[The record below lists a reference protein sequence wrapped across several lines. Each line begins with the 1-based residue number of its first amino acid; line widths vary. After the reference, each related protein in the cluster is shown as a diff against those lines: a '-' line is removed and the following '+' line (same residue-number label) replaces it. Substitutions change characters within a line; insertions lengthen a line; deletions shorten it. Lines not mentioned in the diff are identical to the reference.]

1 MKRILKTAGY
11 LLSMHLLGLLIFT
24 IFRLVQYV
32 ALNSMI
38 LPDDSASAPS
48 HFTAFIRGIWFDNVI
63 ACYIMILPLAVLM
76 ISACIGFY
84 WKKLYKAAS
93 IWFCVLYGIA
103 FMASAANI
111 PYFQY
116 FFKNINSSIFG
127 WFGYTA
133 TTAGMIFEET
143 SYLIYILLY
152 FVMTA
157 LFVFFAIKIRKYFE
171 KSIEAEASD
180 EKKIK
185 PILLKVVLTS
195 VLAAACVFGIRGRTG
210 YNPIKISEAYYCN
223 DSFLNQLGISPMF
236 NLLTSAMDDMRKE
249 NKEIDLISYDEAIPY
264 ARHWFGLE
272 GETDSLKVLH
282 RHIMAQGEVKKKNV
296 VIILMES
303 MSLNFMKASGN
314 DEGLT
319 PVLDSLFDNSLSFPH
334 FYSAGIHTN
343 QGMTATLYSF
353 PAIMQR
359 NLMKG
364 TVTPKRDG
372 IATVLKQYGY
382 HNIFFMT
389 HEAQYDNMNA
399 FFRTN
404 GYDDIYSQETYPK
417 DSVVNSFGVPDHFL
431 FNYALPVIDKNA
443 KTGKPFMAT
452 ILTISNHPPY
462 IIPSWFKA
470 KSSEPEKQIVEY
482 ADYCIG
488 DFLKQAK
495 TKDWYDNTIFVIQA
509 DHGKLVGRADS
520 ELPQSYNHIPLI
532 IFGSG
537 VEPQQYQG
545 LGMQVD
551 VMPTLLGLLNMSYD
565 YDGFG
570 VNLLE
575 THRDKVFYSADNYVV
590 GRDSSQFYIY
600 APAMQKSFCYKYG
613 ADGKPVEAQFDD
625 SFKQLQR
632 HTFSMTQTAEWM
644 QQQMKGR

>member
-1 MKRILKTAGY
+1 MKKILKTAGY
-11 LLSMHLLGLLIFT
+11 LLSVHLLGLIMFT
-24 IFRLVQYV
+24 IFRLVEYV
-32 ALNSMI
+32 SLNSMI
-38 LPDDSASAPS
+38 LPEEGSDSPS
-48 HFTAFIRGIWFDNVI
+48 HLTAFVRGVWFDNVI

-76 ISACIGFY
+76 ISACLGFY
-84 WKKLYKAAS
+84 SKKLYKAANV
-93 IWFCVLYGIA
+93 WFCVLYGIA

-116 FFKNINSSIFG
+116 FFKDINSSIFG

-143 SYLIYILLY
+143 SFLIYILLY
-152 FVMTA
+152 IVMTVV
-157 LFVFFAIKIRKYFE
+157 FVFLSNKIRKYFE
-171 KSIEAEASD
+171 KSMSQVRD
-180 EKKIK
+180 EKAVKPVMLKIG
-185 PILLKVVLTS
+185 LTA
-195 VLAAACVFGIRGRTG
+195 VLAALCVFGIRGRTG

-223 DSFLNQLGISPMF
+223 DPFLNQLGISPTF
-236 NLLTSAMDDMRKE
+236 NLLTSAMDDMRSE
-249 NKEIDLISYDEAIPY
+249 NKEINLISYDEAIPY
-264 ARHWFGLE
+264 VQKWYGINEDA
-272 GETDSLKVLH
+272 DSINVLK
-282 RHIMAQGEVKKKNV
+282 RHICADGTETKKNV

-314 DEGLT
+314 TEGLT
-319 PVLDSLFDNSLSFPH
+319 PVLDSLFDNSLAFNN

-353 PAIMQR
+353 PALMKR

-364 TVTPKRDG
+364 TVTPKRNG
-372 IATVLKQYGY
+372 IATVLKEHGY
-382 HNIFFMT
+382 HNTFFMT

-404 GYDDIYSQETYPK
+404 GYDEIYSQETYPQ

-431 FNYALPVIDKNA
+431 FNFALPVIEKNA
-443 KTGKPFMAT
+443 STGKPFMAT

-470 KSSEPEKQIVEY
+470 KSDDPEKMIVEY

-488 DFLKQAK
+488 DFLKKAK
-495 TKDWYDNTIFVIQA
+495 TKEWYKNTIFVVQA
-509 DHGKLVGRADS
+509 DHGKLVGQADA

-532 IFGSG
+532 IFGEG
-537 VEPQQYQG
+537 VEPQTYTG

-570 VNLLE
+570 VNLLK
-575 THRDKVFYSADNYVV
+575 TRRDKVFYSADNHVV
-590 GRDSSQFYIY
+590 ARDSMRYYIY
-600 APAMQKSFCYKYG
+600 APAMQKSFCYVKNQN
-613 ADGKPVEAQFDD
+613 GKLVETASDEN
-625 SFKQLQR
+625 FKKLER
-632 HTFSMTQTAEWM
+632 YAFSMTQSAEWLE
-644 QQQMKGR
+644 QKRKGR

>member
-1 MKRILKTAGY
+1 MKRILKTAEY
-11 LLSMHLLGLLIFT
+11 LLSIHLLGLVMFT
-24 IFRLVQYV
+24 VFRLIEYIS
-32 ALNSMI
+32 LNSMI
-38 LPDDSASAPS
+38 LSDESAGAPS
-48 HFTAFIRGIWFDNVI
+48 HLTAFLKGVWFDNVI
-63 ACYIMILPLAVLM
+63 ACYIMVLPLAVLM

-84 WKKLYKAAS
+84 SKKLFKAAN
-93 IWFCVLYGIA
+93 IWFCILYGIA

-116 FFKNINSSIFG
+116 FFKDINSSIFA

-133 TTAGMIFEET
+133 TTAGMIFEE
-143 SYLIYILLY
+143 SSFLIYILLY
-152 FVMTA
+152 IIITA
-157 LFVFFAIKIRKYFE
+157 LFVYISIRLRRYFE
-171 KSIEAEASD
+171 SQILNAPKDLKA
-180 EKKIK
+180 IK
-185 PILLKVVLTS
+185 PIVLKSILTI
-195 VLAAACVFGIRGRTG
+195 VLALLCVFGIRGRTG

-223 DSFLNQLGISPMF
+223 DPFLNQLGISPMF
-236 NLLTSAMDDMRKE
+236 NLLTSAMDDMRAE
-249 NKEIDLISYDEAIPY
+249 NKEISLLPYEEAVPY
-264 ARHWFGLE
+264 TRKWYGLD
-272 GETDSLKVLH
+272 GKMDSLQVLH
-282 RHIMAQGEVKKKNV
+282 RHITAKGEVQKKNV

-314 DEGLT
+314 NKGLT
-319 PVLDSLFDNSLSFPH
+319 PVLDSLFDSSLSFSN

-353 PAIMQR
+353 PALMKR

-382 HNIFFMT
+382 HNTFFMT

-404 GYDDIYSQETYPK
+404 GYDEIYSQETYPK
-417 DSVVNSFGVPDHFL
+417 DSVVNSFGVPDHFI

-443 KTGKPFMAT
+443 STGKPFMAT

-462 IIPSWFKA
+462 MIPSWFKA
-470 KSSEPEKQIVEY
+470 KSDDPEMMIVEY

-488 DFLKQAK
+488 DFLKKAK
-495 TKDWYDNTIFVIQA
+495 TKEWYDNTIFVIQA
-509 DHGKLVGRADS
+509 DHGKLVGQADA

-532 IFGSG
+532 IFGGG
-537 VEPQQYQG
+537 VEPQLYTG

-551 VMPTLLGLLNMSYD
+551 VMPTLLGLMNMSYD

-575 THRDKVFYSADNYVV
+575 KKRDKVFYSADNHVV
-590 GRDSSQFYIY
+590 GRDSTRYYIY
-600 APAMQKSFCYKYG
+600 APAMQKSFCYEKKEN
-613 ADGKPVEAQFDD
+613 GKLVETTFDD
-625 SFKQLQR
+625 NFKELER
-632 HTFSMTQTAEWM
+632 YAFSMTQTAEWLE
-644 QQQMKGR
+644 QKRKGR